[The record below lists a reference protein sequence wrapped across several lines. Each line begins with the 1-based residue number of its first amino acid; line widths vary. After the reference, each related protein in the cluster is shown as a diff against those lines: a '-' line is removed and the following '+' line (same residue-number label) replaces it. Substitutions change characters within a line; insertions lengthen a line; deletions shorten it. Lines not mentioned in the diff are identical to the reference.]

1 MKLTTLF
8 KMLQNYEPSMK
19 RFVIATLLCIG
30 ITVIGIVAIT
40 IQLTTLKTLPAN
52 FGVFGDAMGGILN
65 PIIAIGAA
73 LLTFLAFYLQI
84 VANEEL
90 KTQFGK
96 TQKDQHNDFVFNS
109 YRARLNLFINEF
121 NTFNI
126 SYHDNKLISNINEL
140 KNPNGKKYN
149 FVGLQGIQLFLIEF
163 FRDKKEK
170 EYYNTKN
177 PKLNDSFMGIYLT
190 LTNMIIDYSHILTSI
205 NKSDLKDEYR
215 LDLES
220 LMIYIYYS
228 KFAYIFEILLDNSIP
243 DELRKRIDFIKEYST
258 GQMSKDI

>member
-1 MKLTTLF
+1 
-8 KMLQNYEPSMK
+8 MLKNYEPSMK

-30 ITVIGIVAIT
+30 ITIIGIVAMT
-40 IQLTTLKTLPAN
+40 IQLTTLKTLPSN

-90 KTQFGK
+90 KSQFGK
-96 TQKDQHNDFVFNS
+96 NQEQQHNDFVFNN
-109 YRARLNLFINEF
+109 YRGRLNLFISEF
-121 NTFNI
+121 NNFNI
-126 SYHDNKLISNINEL
+126 SYHDNKLISSVNEL

-170 EYYNTKN
+170 EFYDTKN

-190 LTNMIIDYSHILTSI
+190 LTNMVIDYSHIVTSI
-205 NKSDLKDEYR
+205 SKSDLKDEYI
-215 LDLES
+215 LDLKS

-228 KFAYIFEILLDNSIP
+228 KFAYVFEILLSNPIP
-243 DELRKRIDFIKEYST
+243 DELRKRIIFIKEYST
-258 GQMSKDI
+258 GQIQ